1 VVFPDGTGVNPG
13 TKLVKAPSYPGI
25 ADDYRRTIRL
35 LESLKP
41 DIFLSFH
48 SEFFDLE
55 GKCARGHTRC
65 PGVVGSRGVSP
76 SDRGREGGIREACL
90 ARETGAMSDPS

>member
-55 GKCARGHTRC
+55 GKCARVA
-65 PGVVGSRGVSP
+65 PQGVRAWLDPEGYRRRIAAEKAVFEKLVSH
-76 SDRGREGGIREACL
+76 EKQ
-90 ARETGAMSDPS
+90 AR